1 MTPDQREALSA
12 VSAALFDMERM
23 FSKVIVDAHMHN
35 QQPTFVV
42 LQMGE
47 VSQVVR
53 NIRDV
58 NKYLAAAGVPVA
70 VTPLAVERGEG

>member
-1 MTPDQREALSA
+1 MTPEQREALSH

-23 FSKVIVDAHMHN
+23 FSQVIVDAHMHSDT
-35 QQPTFVV
+35 PTFVV
-42 LQMGE
+42 LQINE

-70 VTPLAVERGEG
+70 VPPLPVVKEP